1 MKAMKNTIY
10 SLVAISL
17 LTISCGKK
25 ENNTSESAPNEQ
37 PNEIS
42 AVPEA
47 AAAAQDSTGTADSP
61 AAEANTASFST
72 KGIIGAYLK
81 LQDALARDDAKGAAG
96 AGKTLLNEFN
106 KIDPKTVQDKK
117 RADYLDIVADAK
129 EHAEH
134 ISHNASDIAHQ
145 REHMAVLSKD
155 MSDLVTAFGSET
167 KLYQAHCP
175 MYNGGKGAVWLSA
188 GRDIRNP
195 YYGEEMLSC
204 GSIKKEF

>member
-1 MKAMKNTIY
+1 MKNTIY
-10 SLVAISL
+10 SLLAISL

-25 ENNTSESAPNEQ
+25 ENNNVESASDGL

-42 AVPEA
+42 AAPKEA
-47 AAAAQDSTGTADSP
+47 AAAKDSTGTADSQK
-61 AAEANTASFST
+61 AEVNTASFST
-72 KGIIGAYLK
+72 KGIIAAYLK
-81 LQDALARDDAKGAAG
+81 LQDALARDDAKDAAG

-106 KIDPKTVQDKK
+106 KIDATMVEDKK
-117 RADYLDIVADAK
+117 RADYLDIAADAK

-145 REHMAVLSKD
+145 REHMAVLGRD
-155 MSDLVTAFGSET
+155 MTDLVTAFGSET

-195 YYGEEMLSC
+195 YYGEEMLTC

>member
-1 MKAMKNTIY
+1 MNAMKNTIC
-10 SLVAISL
+10 SLLAISL

-25 ENNTSESAPNEQ
+25 ENNTSESASGGE

-42 AVPEA
+42 TAPKGA
-47 AAAAQDSTGTADSP
+47 ASAQDSTGTADSR
-61 AAEANTASFST
+61 AAEVSTASFST
-72 KGIIGAYLK
+72 KGIILAYLK

-106 KIDPKTVQDKK
+106 KLDPKTVEDKK
-117 RADYLDIVADAK
+117 RADYLDITADAK

-175 MYNGGKGAVWLSA
+175 MYNEGKGAVWLSA

-195 YYGEEMLSC
+195 YYGEEMLAC

>member
-1 MKAMKNTIY
+1 MKITIY
-10 SLVAISL
+10 SMLAISL

-25 ENNTSESAPNEQ
+25 ENIDTESAAEGQ
-37 PNEIS
+37 ARELS
-42 AVPEA
+42 AAPEGTA
-47 AAAAQDSTGTADSP
+47 VGQDSTGVEGTSSDANP
-61 AAEANTASFST
+61 AGPTASFST

-96 AGKTLLNEFN
+96 AGKMLVNELT
-106 KIDPKTVQDKK
+106 KIDAKTVEDKK
-117 RADYLDIVADAK
+117 RTDYLDIAADAK

-145 REHMAVLSKD
+145 REHMALLSKD
-155 MSDLVTAFGSET
+155 MSDLVTAFGSEN

-175 MYNGGKGAVWLSA
+175 MYNEGKGAIWLSA
-188 GRDIRNP
+188 GKDIRNP
-195 YYGEEMLSC
+195 YYGEEMLTC

>member
-1 MKAMKNTIY
+1 MKNTIC
-10 SLVAISL
+10 SLLVISL

-25 ENNTSESAPNEQ
+25 ESNINESAPSGQ
-37 PNEIS
+37 PNEIGT
-42 AVPEA
+42 APKED
-47 AAAAQDSTGTADSP
+47 AAAQGSTGTADSP
-61 AAEANTASFST
+61 AAEINTASFST

-96 AGKTLLNEFN
+96 AGKTLHNEFN
-106 KIDPKTVQDKK
+106 KVDPKTVEDKK
-117 RADYLDIVADAK
+117 RADYLDIAADAK

-167 KLYQAHCP
+167 KMYQAHCP
-175 MYNGGKGAVWLSA
+175 MYNEGKGAVWLSA